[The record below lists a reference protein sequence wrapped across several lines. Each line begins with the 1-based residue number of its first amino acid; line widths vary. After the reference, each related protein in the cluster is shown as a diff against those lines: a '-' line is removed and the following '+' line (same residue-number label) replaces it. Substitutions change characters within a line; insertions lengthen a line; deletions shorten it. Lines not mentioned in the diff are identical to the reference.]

1 MRQIFA
7 ILAIV
12 LMAGTAQARDKDIT
26 LVSDPELEA
35 SGLWSYV
42 LPRFKLK
49 TGIKVNV
56 IYGAGDTDGDLMLL
70 QEGTTPVMVRGDGLG
85 FRATLNR
92 PSPHGERFMEW
103 LTSEVGQRTIS
114 AFRQGDQQVFF
125 PSVIE
130 VTEEVAP
137 LKGNVLIGEETAIA
151 KCGRCHVISERNKY
165 GGIDST
171 PSFGALRTLKDWQEK
186 FKVFWTLNPHPSF
199 TQIEGVTEPFDP
211 AHPPHIYPI
220 YLTVKEVSDI
230 GAYMQTI
237 TPKDLG
243 PPLEGE

>member
-1 MRQIFA
+1 MRLILVIFVMA
-7 ILAIV
+7 
-12 LMAGTAQARDKDIT
+12 LMSGAAHAQDKEIT
-26 LVSDPELEA
+26 MVSDPELEA

-49 TGIKVNV
+49 TGIKVHV
-56 IYGAGDTDGDLMLL
+56 VYGAGGLNGDVLM
-70 QEGTTPVMVRGDGLG
+70 QRDGTTPVMVREDGLE
-85 FRATLNR
+85 FRATLNS
-92 PSPHGERFMEW
+92 PSPHAKRFMKW
-103 LTSEVGQRTIS
+103 LVSEVGQRTIS
-114 AFRQGDQQVFF
+114 AFRQNTLQVFF
-125 PSVIE
+125 PTVVE
-130 VTEEVAP
+130 VFEDVVP
-137 LKGNVLIGEETAIA
+137 LEGNILIGEETAIS

-186 FKVFWTLNPHPSF
+186 FRVFWTLNPHPSF
-199 TQIEGVTEPFDP
+199 TQIAGVTEPFDP
-211 AHPPHIYPI
+211 AYPPHIYPI

-237 TPKDLG
+237 PPKDLG

>member
-1 MRQIFA
+1 VRRILVILGIFL
-7 ILAIV
+7 I
-12 LMAGTAQARDKDIT
+12 AGTVQAQDKEIT

-35 SGLWSYV
+35 SGLWAYV

-49 TGIKVNV
+49 TGIKVHV
-56 IYGAGDTDGDLMLL
+56 IYGTSDTDGDMILS

-92 PSPHGERFMEW
+92 SSPHGKRFMEW

-114 AFRQGDQQVFF
+114 AFRQGDRQVFF
-125 PSVIE
+125 PSVVE
-130 VTEEVAP
+130 VTEDVAQ
-137 LKGNVLIGEETAIA
+137 LEGNVTTGEETSIA

-171 PSFGALRTLKDWQEK
+171 PSFGALRTLVDWQER
-186 FKVFWTLNPHPSF
+186 FRIFWTLNPHPSF
-199 TQIEGVTEPFDP
+199 TQIEGVTKPFDP
-211 AHPPHIYPI
+211 AYPPHIYPI
-220 YLTVKEVSDI
+220 FLTVEEVSDI

-243 PPLEGE
+243 PLLEGE

>member
-1 MRQIFA
+1 MQR
-7 ILAIV
+7 ILGILVIV
-12 LMAGTAQARDKDIT
+12 LMAGVAQAQEKEIT
-26 LVSDPELEA
+26 MVSDPELKA

-49 TGIKVNV
+49 TGIKVHV
-56 IYGAGDTDGDLMLL
+56 IYGSGDLNGDVLML
-70 QEGTTPVMVRGDGLG
+70 QDGTTPVMAGGEGLE

-92 PSPHGERFMEW
+92 PSMHGKRFMEW
-103 LTSEVGQRTIS
+103 LVSEVGQRTIS
-114 AFRQGDQQVFF
+114 AFRLDDQQVLF
-125 PSVIE
+125 PAVVEIS
-130 VTEEVAP
+130 EEVE
-137 LKGNVLIGEETAIA
+137 LLEGDTLIGEETAIR

-186 FKVFWTLNPHPSF
+186 FRVFWTLNPHPSF
-199 TQIEGVTEPFDP
+199 TQIAGVTEPFDP

-237 TPKDLG
+237 PPKDLG

>member
-1 MRQIFA
+1 MRQTLV

-12 LMAGTAQARDKDIT
+12 LMAGVVQAQEKEIT
-26 LVSDPELEA
+26 MVSDPELEV

-49 TGIKVNV
+49 TGVKVHLV
-56 IYGAGDTDGDLMLL
+56 YGTAGLNGDVLML
-70 QEGTTPVMVRGDGLG
+70 QDGTTPVMVSGDGLE

-92 PSPHGERFMEW
+92 TSPHGKRFMEW
-103 LTSEVGQRTIS
+103 LVSEVGQRTIS
-114 AFRQGDQQVFF
+114 AFKLDGQQVFF
-125 PSVIE
+125 PSVVE
-130 VTEEVAP
+130 LSEDNEP
-137 LKGNVLIGEETAIA
+137 LKGNILIGEETAIA

-171 PSFGALRTLKDWQEK
+171 PSFGALRTLKDWQQK
-186 FKVFWTLNPHPSF
+186 FRVFWTLNPHPSF
-199 TQIEGVTEPFDP
+199 TQIAGVTEPFDP

-237 TPKDLG
+237 PPKDLG